1 MASLNTAFQ
10 QSRAFDLLPSPP
22 VFEALPDGIG
32 RSFFD
37 GNEAVTVLSDSG
49 QLGWQGAYAAVTYER
64 PHETVRRPI
73 PAVWIATAFTRTS
86 LRRIL
91 RGRENY
97 DPSVPS
103 NVVVITPPGES
114 ARDIIGLTAKTLHV
128 FLSNAVIDEVAAEM
142 LRAGAKGVAVAPAF
156 CVGDPVMMPLL
167 HIVQQALQDPPSEA
181 HLKVDH
187 LTRAL
192 AAHVLSLGS
201 RAEPARPASDLAA
214 RQMRILREYIESNLA
229 ADLSITDLANLLGLS
244 RTQFLRRFKAS
255 TGTSPHQRVMEI
267 RVEKAKELL
276 AIPRMSLSEI
286 AGVCGFADQA
296 HLTAV
301 FQRFVKF
308 SPAAFRRQ
316 L

>member
-1 MASLNTAFQ
+1 MNTVVLQNHAF
-10 QSRAFDLLPSPP
+10 SPLPNPLAP
-22 VFEALPDGIG
+22 GALPDSVG

-37 GNEAVTVLSDSG
+37 GNEAVTVLSDSA
-49 QLGWQGAYAAVTYER
+49 QLGWQGAYAAVTHER
-64 PHETVRRPI
+64 PHETVRQPI
-73 PAVWIATAFTRTS
+73 PAVWIATAFTKTS
-86 LRRIL
+86 LRRIM

-103 NVVVITPPGES
+103 NVVVITPPGET
-114 ARDIIGLTAKTLHV
+114 ARDIVGLTATALHV
-128 FLSNAVIDEVAAEM
+128 FLSNTVIDEVAAEM
-142 LRAGAKGVAVAPAF
+142 LRGGAKGVAVAPAF
-156 CVGDPVMMPLL
+156 CVGDPVMAPLL
-167 HIVQQALQDPPSEA
+167 QIVLQALQDPPCEA

-192 AAHVLSLGS
+192 AAHVLSLGY
-201 RAEPARPASDLAA
+201 RAEPARPANDLAA
-214 RQMRILREYIESNLA
+214 RQMRVLREYIEGNLA
-229 ADLSITDLANLLGLS
+229 SEISIADLANLLGLS

-255 TGTSPHQRVMEI
+255 TGTSPHKRVMEI

-276 AIPRMSLSEI
+276 ATPRMTLAEI
-286 AGVCGFADQA
+286 AGVCGFANQA

-316 L
+316 F